1 VRRGINRFHQNRR
14 ERAGGLPN
22 PLLFDNS
29 GIMEKLEIITALA
42 ALAQES
48 RLDIFRLLV
57 QQGVAGMPAG
67 MIGDRLGLPGA
78 TLSFHLAQ
86 LKHAGL
92 ITCQRE
98 GRSLIYAAAYERM
111 NGLIGFLTENCC
123 QGAPC
128 AVSPCSPEI
137 LTNGERNEQA
147 AL

>member
-1 VRRGINRFHQNRR
+1 
-14 ERAGGLPN
+14 
-22 PLLFDNS
+22 
-29 GIMEKLEIITALA
+29 MEKIEIVTALA

-67 MIGDRLGLPGA
+67 VIGERLGLPAA
-78 TLSFHLAQ
+78 TLSFHLTQ

-92 ITCQRE
+92 ITCQRD
-98 GRSLIYAAAYERM
+98 GRSLIYAASYERM

-128 AVSPCSPEI
+128 GVPVCVPEKPPS
-137 LTNGERNEQA
+137 GECDEAPARA
-147 AL
+147 CLG